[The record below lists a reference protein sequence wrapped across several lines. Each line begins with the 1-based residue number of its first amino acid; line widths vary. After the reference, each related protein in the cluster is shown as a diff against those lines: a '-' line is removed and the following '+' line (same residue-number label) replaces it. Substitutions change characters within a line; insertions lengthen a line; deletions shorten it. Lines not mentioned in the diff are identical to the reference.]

1 MTAFRYALAPALIAI
16 AVAACARRVVVV
28 ETPRDPQPARGQNTR
43 ITLGVPPGHLPPPG
57 QCRVWIPGRPPGR
70 QARARPC
77 DGIERE
83 APAGALILYRP
94 GENRRIIRVRYIDD
108 RRPGIV
114 IRIRIFD
121 AETLAFVREE
131 RQ

>member
-1 MTAFRYALAPALIAI
+1 MPTLRHTFAPALIALAI
-16 AVAACARRVVVV
+16 AACARRVVVV
-28 ETPRDPQPARGQNTR
+28 DTPRDPEPARGQNTR
-43 ITLGVPPGHLPPPG
+43 ITLDVPPGHIPPPG
-57 QCRVWIPGRPPGR
+57 QCRVWIPGRPAGR
-70 QARARPC
+70 QARARSC

-83 APAGALILYRP
+83 APAGAMILYRP
-94 GENRRIIRVRYIDD
+94 GEDRRIIRVRYIDD
-108 RRPGIV
+108 RRAGIV